1 MECFEKV
8 KRSPKNQNMMK
19 NGAKEERER
28 SRKITMNK
36 KSNYV
41 WANHKTETSAYLM

>member
-1 MECFEKV
+1 MKKDYVECFENV
-8 KRSPKNQNMMK
+8 KRSPKNQNMTK

-36 KSNYV
+36 KIELCMGESQN
-41 WANHKTETSAYLM
+41 